1 MGEVYC
7 LQENNIESKE
17 QSKFS
22 EFIADKKKLIICT
35 ASVLVMILASTMG
48 YFFSI
53 KSKVASWNNKIYSGI
68 SIYGV
73 DLSEDLKCRDGKWYC
88 YYELAKNELPSSVYG
103 DSQPL
108 RIEKCYRKH
117 VD

>member
-22 EFIADKKKLIICT
+22 EFITDKKKIIICT
-35 ASVLVMILASTMG
+35 ASVLVIVLAATMG
-48 YFFSI
+48 YLFSV
-53 KSKVASWNNKIYSGI
+53 KYKFASWKINIYSVI

-73 DLSEDLKCRDGKWYC
+73 YL
-88 YYELAKNELPSSVYG
+88 
-103 DSQPL
+103 
-108 RIEKCYRKH
+108 
-117 VD
+117 